1 MTEQEVLDSFTRI
14 LSDLLASDSIRLTSQ
29 TRREDVP
36 GWDSFA
42 YINFIVA
49 VEQQFDLKFGVAEIE
64 SFEDVGAIV
73 RRTRALS
80 AGRER
85 R

>member
-1 MTEQEVLDSFTRI
+1 MTDQDILDSFGRI
-14 LSDLLASDSIRLTSQ
+14 LTDLLSNDSVRLTMD

-42 YINFIVA
+42 YLNFIVA
-49 VEQQFDLKFGVAEIE
+49 VEQEFNVRFGVAEVE
-64 SFEDVGAIV
+64 SFENIGSIV
-73 RRTRALS
+73 TRTREIS
-80 AGRER
+80 SR